1 MLTQKLKIPSLSV
14 EYRLAPEHPYPA
26 GLEDC
31 LKVTNYVIEHHK
43 ELAVDPNKIIIAG
56 DSAGGKFIY
65 IANRNTYCN
74 STFYKWCTSCH
85 SL

>member
-43 ELAVDPNKIIIAG
+43 ELAVDLNKIIIAG
-56 DSAGGKFIY
+56 DSAGGKLVLVT
-65 IANRNTYCN
+65 TY
-74 STFYKWCTSCH
+74 
-85 SL
+85 

>member
-1 MLTQKLKIPSLSV
+1 M

-26 GLEDC
+26 ALEDC

-43 ELAVDPNKIIIAG
+43 ELAVDLNKIIVAG

-65 IANRNTYCN
+65 IANTYCS